1 MRYKLAAAFVAITI
15 ASPVLA
21 EDAVCYNCPPQWA
34 DWASMLEAID
44 KEIDVQM
51 PHDNKNSGQTLSQL
65 LAERDNPVAD
75 VAYYGVTT
83 GIKSGNEGVAA
94 AYKPAKFDEIPDGLK
109 DPDGKWFA
117 IHYGTLGFFVNV
129 DALGGADVPQCF
141 ADLTKPEYRGMVGY
155 LDPSS
160 AFVGYAGAV
169 AANMAFGGDLDN
181 FDPAIKYFN
190 DLAENSPIVPKQTS
204 YARVVSGEI
213 PILFDYDFNAYRGKY
228 EEDGN
233 FEFVLPCEGS
243 VRVPYVMS
251 LVNNGPNP
259 ELGKRVLDFIL
270 SDKGQAIWTNAYLQP
285 ARPVE
290 LPADVAANSCPPAIM
305 SVLLQWITRRWKKCR
320 PVSASAI
327 CPKLSKPFRKEGP
340 GPLLGS
346 YKINDKPNLRS
357 GVSDATPRIFC
368 RFSCVT
374 PYPLVSCV
382 RGK

>member
-1 MRYKLAAAFVAITI
+1 MKHMFTAALAATTCAITF
-15 ASPVLA
+15 AAPAAA
-21 EDAVCYNCPPQWA
+21 EQGICYNCPPQWA
-34 DWASMLEAID
+34 DWASMLEAINENLD
-44 KEIDVQM
+44 IQM

-65 LAERDNPVAD
+65 LAEKSNPVAD

-83 GIKSGNEGVAA
+83 GIKAGAMDVVEP
-94 AYKPAKFDEIPDGLK
+94 YKPALFDEIPEGLR

-129 DALGGADVPQCF
+129 DALAGAEVPQCF

-169 AANMAFGGDLDN
+169 AANIAFGGSLDD

-190 DLAENSPIVPKQTS
+190 ELAENSPIVPKQTS

-251 LVNNGPNP
+251 LVKGGPNP
-259 ELGKRVLDFIL
+259 EVGKRVLDFIL
-270 SDKGQAIWTNAYLQP
+270 SDEGQAIWTNAYLQP

-290 LPADVAANSCPPAIM
+290 LPQEVAAKFLPA
-305 SVLLQWITRRWKKCR
+305 SDYER
-320 PVSASAI
+320 AI
-327 CPKLSKPFRKEGP
+327 AVDYAKMEEVQAAFGERYLSEVK
-340 GPLLGS
+340 
-346 YKINDKPNLRS
+346 
-357 GVSDATPRIFC
+357 
-368 RFSCVT
+368 
-374 PYPLVSCV
+374 
-382 RGK
+382 